1 MNCYYPG
8 RQPTG
13 DAAGFRRQILPGL
26 RNRGHPAPES
36 GCSYSG
42 GSSREPQRKLSTTKS
57 APSLPPAYTFLAGDS
72 AVQRASSSLLR
83 PAASTRGSHPRSAVE
98 GQKPV
103 FASGKGAEEFHRL
116 GDDDVSVVRSV
127 TSSCAGYYPAGV
139 SEVYP
144 LTFVMVTTGPR
155 SNSLAESSTPS
166 VDLSGRCDVSDQKG
180 ALTAFRRAAV
190 AQQEAANALR
200 DSFKKKI
207 RILAPLV
214 YSSSRESERRVEAA
228 SRAAEEAKKRLE
240 EERHARSAEKAE
252 ASKRMEAAT
261 TQYNTQRRAL
271 SAQLVKVKQE
281 NEESTKEFQK
291 LLEERRQE
299 TLREKSRM
307 EKQLNYARS
316 EAARLKEELQKSTKE
331 VEDGRRERALLQRKL
346 SDAECR
352 IGELQREIASLRQE
366 EAKGSMG
373 SQADPE
379 VSTRITNAVALN
391 SSNNSSLLDSIA
403 FGESLLTDGRSSF
416 DTSLTQTAMGS
427 KKTTN
432 AKAPASTAATKASA
446 ARTTRTAATARTST
460 RIASRTVEG
469 VRGQARAAATKRLSP
484 EPKKRARP
492 RATSQR
498 QNLAPVRPGDL

>member
-1 MNCYYPG
+1 MSLTDAAFKEAIARDFKFALRRIPYLESVTRGRSAREFGTDPGWATKDGCLPSNLGSLERSEERIMKALSCYYPG
-8 RQPTG
+8 RQPAG
-13 DAAGFRRQILPGL
+13 DAAEFRRQILPGL

-36 GCSYSG
+36 SCSYSR

-57 APSLPPAYTFLAGDS
+57 APSLPPAYTFLDGDS
-72 AVQRASSSLLR
+72 VQRASSSLLR

-98 GQKPV
+98 GQKAV

-144 LTFVMVTTGPR
+144 LTFVMVATGPR
-155 SNSLAESSTPS
+155 SNSLAEN
-166 VDLSGRCDVSDQKG
+166 QKG
-180 ALTAFRRAAV
+180 ALTAFRQAAV

-240 EERHARSAEKAE
+240 EERRARSAEKAE

-352 IGELQREIASLRQE
+352 IGELQREIESLRQE
-366 EAKGSMG
+366 EA
-373 SQADPE
+373 
-379 VSTRITNAVALN
+379 
-391 SSNNSSLLDSIA
+391 
-403 FGESLLTDGRSSF
+403 
-416 DTSLTQTAMGS
+416 
-427 KKTTN
+427 
-432 AKAPASTAATKASA
+432 
-446 ARTTRTAATARTST
+446 
-460 RIASRTVEG
+460 
-469 VRGQARAAATKRLSP
+469 
-484 EPKKRARP
+484 
-492 RATSQR
+492 
-498 QNLAPVRPGDL
+498 

>member
-1 MNCYYPG
+1 MDITE
-8 RQPTG
+8 RSIQT
-13 DAAGFRRQILPGL
+13 
-26 RNRGHPAPES
+26 
-36 GCSYSG
+36 
-42 GSSREPQRKLSTTKS
+42 KL
-57 APSLPPAYTFLAGDS
+57 L
-72 AVQRASSSLLR
+72 SSS
-83 PAASTRGSHPRSAVE
+83 
-98 GQKPV
+98 Q
-103 FASGKGAEEFHRL
+103 
-116 GDDDVSVVRSV
+116 
-127 TSSCAGYYPAGV
+127 
-139 SEVYP
+139 
-144 LTFVMVTTGPR
+144 
-155 SNSLAESSTPS
+155 
-166 VDLSGRCDVSDQKG
+166 
-180 ALTAFRRAAV
+180 
-190 AQQEAANALR
+190 
-200 DSFKKKI
+200 
-207 RILAPLV
+207 
-214 YSSSRESERRVEAA
+214 
-228 SRAAEEAKKRLE
+228 LE
-240 EERHARSAEKAE
+240 EERRARSAEKAE

-352 IGELQREIASLRQE
+352 IGELQREIESLRQE

-432 AKAPASTAATKASA
+432 AKAPSSTAAAKASA

-469 VRGQARAAATKRLSP
+469 VRGQARAAPTKRLSP

-498 QNLAPVRPGDL
+498 QNLAPKFIPEGQSPPRKRPTRATRAVAAAPEATPIARRTRSQRTLVGLRNAALK